1 VSCFGHLSTMGA
13 HGSRAQ
19 QAQQTEQNF
28 PDNTAQGNQAFYM
41 LRGGQAGLP
50 NQRVGAQGTGPGL
63 FTNRPDQSMLFL
75 NGPRQTTP
83 ATPQLQLTET
93 VRNDVNLKKQSL
105 KLNRVANG
113 NQYTL
118 EFDFDA
124 ASDCTLSIWYL
135 AEEIV
140 DPASNNTIKFE
151 TTYQVLACI
160 CIDSNRKE
168 DFCCELYAS
177 RRVVVFRLLRYLRGD
192 L

>member
-1 VSCFGHLSTMGA
+1 MGA
-13 HGSRAQ
+13 HGSRAG
-19 QAQQTEQNF
+19 QAQQADQNF
-28 PDNTAQGNQAFYM
+28 PENAAQNSQAFYM

-50 NQRVGAQGTGPGL
+50 NQRFGAQSTGPGL

-93 VRNDVNLKKQSL
+93 VRNDVNLKKQTL

-113 NQYTL
+113 NQYTF

-124 ASDCTLSIWYL
+124 AADCTLSIWYL

-140 DPASNNTIKFE
+140 DAASNNTIKFD
-151 TTYQVLACI
+151 TSYQVLALM
-160 CIDSNRKE
+160 NRDRITLKDLVKLCVE
-168 DFCCELYAS
+168 IE
-177 RRVVVFRLLRYLRGD
+177 RYSLI
-192 L
+192 